1 MKILILG
8 GSGFIGRNVA
18 NVLSKNGHKVTIFDK
33 NKNKNLN
40 KNEKFILGDIRNFNS
55 LSKAIN
61 GKDIVYN
68 FAALSDI
75 DQARLKPSQTIILN
89 ILAVSNILNL
99 CKSKKV
105 KRFIQASSI
114 YAVSEEGGFYARS
127 KRAAEDYILEFN
139 KVYNVNFT
147 ILRFGSLYGPG
158 ADLNNGINKLIFSA
172 KRFKK
177 IVYRGSSK
185 ATRRYINVEDAA
197 NLCLKILS
205 NKYKNKIINI
215 TGRKVIKIKKIINYL
230 IKKFK
235 INKNNIKYKNEK
247 DTGHYVNKPTH

>member
-55 LSKAIN
+55 LGKAIN

-105 KRFIQASSI
+105 KKI
-114 YAVSEEGGFYARS
+114 Y
-127 KRAAEDYILEFN
+127 
-139 KVYNVNFT
+139 
-147 ILRFGSLYGPG
+147 
-158 ADLNNGINKLIFSA
+158 
-172 KRFKK
+172 
-177 IVYRGSSK
+177 SSK
-185 ATRRYINVEDAA
+185 F
-197 NLCLKILS
+197 NLCC
-205 NKYKNKIINI
+205 
-215 TGRKVIKIKKIINYL
+215 
-230 IKKFK
+230 
-235 INKNNIKYKNEK
+235 
-247 DTGHYVNKPTH
+247 

>member
-114 YAVSEEGGFYARS
+114 YAISEEGGFYARS

-139 KVYNVNFT
+139 K
-147 ILRFGSLYGPG
+147 
-158 ADLNNGINKLIFSA
+158 IFSNFV
-172 KRFKK
+172 R
-177 IVYRGSSK
+177 
-185 ATRRYINVEDAA
+185 
-197 NLCLKILS
+197 
-205 NKYKNKIINI
+205 
-215 TGRKVIKIKKIINYL
+215 NY
-230 IKKFK
+230 
-235 INKNNIKYKNEK
+235 
-247 DTGHYVNKPTH
+247 